1 MWLCH
6 VRVWFIQIQNA
17 GQVAD
22 RLGYRSSQLVT
33 VQISANPLSPIGIG
47 VSVALYHCV
56 QRCGF
61 RFVESP
67 YRWASWGKLPI
78 DSGIDPVSW
87 LSCRYLPIHYRQL
100 VLVSVLH
107 CTTVYYVVVSGLSRI
122 HTGDRVE
129 ASCRS
134 TRVSI
139 RSVDYRSDI
148 CQSIIVNWYWCEC
161 CIVPL
166 CTTLWFQVCRESIQV
181 SELRQVADRLG
192 YRSVQLIVVQIS
204 GHATDS

>member
-1 MWLCH
+1 MC
-6 VRVWFIQIQNA
+6 VF
-17 GQVAD
+17 D
-22 RLGYRSSQLVT
+22 SYRSKTLD
-33 VQISANPLSPIGIG
+33 
-47 VSVALYHCV
+47 
-56 QRCGF
+56 
-61 RFVESP
+61 
-67 YRWASWGKLPI
+67 KLPI

-87 LSCRYLPIHYRQL
+87 LLSRYLPIHYRQFIL
-100 VLVSVLH
+100 VWVLLH
-107 CTTVYYVVVSGLSRI
+107 CTTVYNVVVSGLSRT
-122 HTGDRVE
+122 HTGERVE

-139 RSVDYRSDI
+139 RSVDYRADI
-148 CQSIIVNWYWCEC
+148 CQSIIANWYWCQY